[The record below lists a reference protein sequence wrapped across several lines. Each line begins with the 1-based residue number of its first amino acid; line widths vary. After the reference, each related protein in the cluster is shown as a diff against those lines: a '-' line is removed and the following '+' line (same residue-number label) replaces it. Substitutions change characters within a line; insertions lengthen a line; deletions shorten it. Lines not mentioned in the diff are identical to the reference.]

1 MVEPLHLSAR
11 APEWYNEAVFQ
22 GGVSQGG
29 VSEGGTAWKGV
40 KSALRRTDTAW
51 KNKIRTCEDC
61 ELPGRAVTV
70 FFCVQKG
77 STQMNVKQID

>member
-1 MVEPLHLSAR
+1 MREER
-11 APEWYNEAVFQ
+11 R
-22 GGVSQGG
+22 G
-29 VSEGGTAWKGV
+29 KGV

-61 ELPGRAVTV
+61 ELSSRAVTV

-77 STQMNVKQID
+77 SAQMNVRKQID